1 MDERA
6 TKAGVSVLRQLCHP
20 SVPCGRE
27 PKQSATPTAVRRG
40 LAVAACGLALA
51 LSAPAPANA
60 NSGAGQVR
68 HGVSSFGDLKY
79 AADFKHFAYVNPD
92 APKGGRL
99 ITTSPFALNTFDS
112 FNPFILKGDPVFHV
126 AELTFDSLLVRAA
139 DEPDG
144 YYGLA
149 AETVEL
155 ATDLKSVTFKLRAAA
170 TFSDGKQVTADD
182 CVFSFKSIKEK
193 GHPNQARMLED
204 VAAAEAL
211 DARTV
216 RYTFKGTAM
225 RNLPVVVGSLPI
237 LQKAQFET
245 RAFDQSG
252 LDPMIGSGPYK
263 IGDYKQG
270 AFVAFARRPD
280 YWAKDLPVNRGRWNF
295 DEVRYDYYRQ
305 RQIGLEAVKGGLID
319 IREEFTSKDW
329 ATSYDTTAVKEKKLL
344 LETLPD
350 ANPSGT
356 QGFWINTRKAK
367 FQDVRVR
374 RALDLLFD
382 FEWTNRNLFYG
393 LYNRTHSFFEN
404 SPMKA
409 VGKPSDAELKLL
421 EPFRDKLPKAVF
433 EDVYLPPVSDGTG
446 SDRKL
451 MREASRLLG
460 EAGWQTRQE
469 RSESVV
475 RNAKGEA
482 LSIEFMI
489 NDTSSERLLAPFV
502 KNLKAVGIETTIR
515 VVDTAQYERRRKA
528 FDYDIVT
535 GRFTKSLTPGP
546 ELKSYYSSQA
556 AATEGSFNL
565 TGMAHPAIDALLDQ
579 IGAATSRADLE
590 LTARALDRV
599 LRAGHYWVPQWNKA
613 SHTLALWDKFSRPPV
628 KPAFDRGIV
637 DTWWFDPAKAAKL
650 KGN

>member
-1 MDERA
+1 MTPPPRSSKPLAA
-6 TKAGVSVLRQLCHP
+6 TDDMTSWQPMTVQRMVSRQGSRTGKL
-20 SVPCGRE
+20 VV
-27 PKQSATPTAVRRG
+27 A
-40 LAVAACGLALA
+40 LAAHGIALA
-51 LSAPAPANA
+51 LFAVTPAAA

-68 HGVSSFGDLKY
+68 HGLSSFGDLKY
-79 AADFKHFAYVNPD
+79 APDFKHFAYVNPD

-99 ITTSPFALNTFDS
+99 ITTSPYALNTFDS
-112 FNPFILKGDPVFHV
+112 FNPFILKGDPVYHV
-126 AELTFDSLLVRAA
+126 AELTFDSLIVRATDEA
-139 DEPDG
+139 DG
-144 YYGLA
+144 HYGLV
-149 AETVEL
+149 AETIEL
-155 ATDLKSVTFKLRAAA
+155 APDLKAITFRLRAAA
-170 TFSDGKQVTADD
+170 TFSDGKPVTADD

-204 VAAAEAL
+204 VTSAEAL

-216 RYTFKGTAM
+216 RYTFKGAAT

-245 RAFDQSG
+245 RPFDQSG

-263 IGDYKQG
+263 IGEYKQG
-270 AFVAFARRPD
+270 AFIAFVRRPD

-295 DEVRYDYYRQ
+295 DEIRYDYYRQ

-329 ATSYDTTAVKEKKLL
+329 ATSYDITAVKEKKLL

-356 QGFWINTRKAK
+356 QGFWINTRRPK

-393 LYNRTHSFFEN
+393 LYSRTQSFFEN

-421 EPFRDKLPKAVF
+421 EPFRDQLPKSVF

-451 MREASRLLG
+451 MREASRLLN

-469 RSESVV
+469 RTDTVL

-502 KNLKAVGIETTIR
+502 KNLQAVGIQTSIRMSGGASRSIMTSSPRASLSRSRLARSSNPTTLR
-515 VVDTAQYERRRKA
+515 WLPRPKA
-528 FDYDIVT
+528 RST
-535 GRFTKSLTPGP
+535 
-546 ELKSYYSSQA
+546 
-556 AATEGSFNL
+556 
-565 TGMAHPAIDALLDQ
+565 
-579 IGAATSRADLE
+579 
-590 LTARALDRV
+590 
-599 LRAGHYWVPQWNKA
+599 
-613 SHTLALWDKFSRPPV
+613 
-628 KPAFDRGIV
+628 
-637 DTWWFDPAKAAKL
+637 
-650 KGN
+650 